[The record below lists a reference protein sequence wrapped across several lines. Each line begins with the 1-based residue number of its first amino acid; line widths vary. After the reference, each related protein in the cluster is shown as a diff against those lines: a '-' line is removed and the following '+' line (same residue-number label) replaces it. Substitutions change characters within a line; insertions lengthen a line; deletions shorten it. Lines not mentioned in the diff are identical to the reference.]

1 MSRPWLFGGG
11 MLAGAALAVFYIVR
25 VPDAVEPT
33 TDAVAWVN
41 DRPISRASYENAL
54 QAVAGDRKSG
64 TLREDDRERVLQR
77 LIDQELLI
85 DRAMELGLPERDP
98 QIRNQLA
105 TAMIAFLVRRA
116 EDEAMVAG
124 EAELR
129 AFYDEQRFRFER
141 SAQYRVAVE
150 GGAVP
155 LPGGLLL
162 AKEIEQRLGPS
173 AARPGGLLL
182 AKEIE
187 QRLGPSAARKVI
199 ELEVGESVVVGEG
212 AGRYIVHL
220 LERRDGVLVPFDE
233 ARDAVEA
240 AYLRDRSEV
249 AVREFLEVA
258 RQHTDIR
265 VEAER

>member
-11 MLAGAALAVFYIVR
+11 MFAGAALAVFYIVR

-116 EDEAMVAG
+116 EDEATVAG

-173 AARPGGLLL
+173 AAR
-182 AKEIE
+182 
-187 QRLGPSAARKVI
+187 KVI
-199 ELEVGESVVVGEG
+199 EIEVGESVVVGEG
-212 AGRYIVHL
+212 AGRYTVHL

-240 AYLRDRSEV
+240 AYLRDRSEA

>member
-1 MSRPWLFGGG
+1 MSRAWLLAGG
-11 MLAGAALAVFYIVR
+11 MLAGAAIAVFYIVR
-25 VPDAVEPT
+25 TPDAVEPT
-33 TDAVAWVN
+33 ADAIAWVN
-41 DRPISRASYENAL
+41 ERPISRSSYENAL

-64 TLREDDRERVLQR
+64 TLRQDDRERVLQR

-85 DRAMELGLPERDP
+85 DRAIELGLPERDP

-116 EDEAMVAG
+116 EDEATAAE

-129 AFYDEQRFRFER
+129 AFYEEQRFRFER

-155 LPGGLLL
+155 LPDGWLL

-173 AARPGGLLL
+173 AAR
-182 AKEIE
+182 
-187 QRLGPSAARKVI
+187 QVI
-199 ELEVGESVVVGEG
+199 DLEVGASAVIGEG
-212 AGRYIVHL
+212 ATGYGVRL
-220 LERRDGVLVPFDE
+220 LERRDGGPVPFDE
-233 ARDAVEA
+233 ARDAIEA
-240 AYLRDRSEV
+240 AYLRARSEA

-265 VEAER
+265 VEAEW

>member
-1 MSRPWLFGGG
+1 MSRAWLLAGG
-11 MLAGAALAVFYIVR
+11 MLAGAAIAVFYIVR
-25 VPDAVEPT
+25 TPDAVEPAA
-33 TDAVAWVN
+33 DAIAWVN
-41 DRPISRASYENAL
+41 DRPISRSSYENAL

-64 TLREDDRERVLQR
+64 TLRQDDRERVLQR

-85 DRAMELGLPERDP
+85 DRAIEIGLPERDP

-116 EDEAMVAG
+116 EDEATAAE

-129 AFYDEQRFRFER
+129 AFYEEQRFRFER

-155 LPGGLLL
+155 LPDGWLL

-173 AARPGGLLL
+173 AAR
-182 AKEIE
+182 
-187 QRLGPSAARKVI
+187 QVI
-199 ELEVGESVVVGEG
+199 DIEVGASVVIGEG
-212 AGRYIVHL
+212 AARYSVRL
-220 LERRDGVLVPFDE
+220 LERRDGVPVPFDE
-233 ARDAVEA
+233 ARDAIEA
-240 AYLRDRSEV
+240 AYLRARSEA

-265 VEAER
+265 VESER

>member
-1 MSRPWLFGGG
+1 MSRPWLLAGG
-11 MLAGAALAVFYIVR
+11 MLVGAALAVFYIVR
-25 VPDAVEPT
+25 VPDTAEPT

-41 DRPISRASYENAL
+41 DRPISRASYERAL
-54 QAVAGDRKSG
+54 EAVAGDRKGG

-85 DRAMELGLPERDP
+85 DRAIELGLHERDP

-105 TAMIAFLVRRA
+105 TTMIDFLVRRA
-116 EDEAMVAG
+116 EDEATAAD

-129 AFYDEQRFRFER
+129 AFYEEQQFRFER
-141 SAQYRVAVE
+141 SPQYRVAVE

-155 LPGGLLL
+155 LPGGLVL

-173 AARPGGLLL
+173 AARM
-182 AKEIE
+182 
-187 QRLGPSAARKVI
+187 VT
-199 ELEVGESVVVGEG
+199 ELEVGESVDIGEG
-212 AGRYIVHL
+212 GGRYTVRL
-220 LERRDGVLVPFDE
+220 LERRNGAVVPFDE

-240 AYLRDRSEV
+240 AYLRDRSET

-258 RQHTDIR
+258 RQRTDIR
-265 VEAER
+265 MEAER

>member
-1 MSRPWLFGGG
+1 MSRPWLLAGG
-11 MLAGAALAVFYIVR
+11 MLVGAALAVFYIVR
-25 VPDAVEPT
+25 VPDIAEPT

-41 DRPISRASYENAL
+41 DRSISRASYERAL
-54 QAVAGDRKSG
+54 EAVAGDRKGG

-85 DRAMELGLPERDP
+85 DRAIELGLHERDP

-105 TAMIAFLVRRA
+105 TTMIDFLVRRA
-116 EDEAMVAG
+116 EDEATAAD

-129 AFYDEQRFRFER
+129 AFYEEQRFRFER
-141 SAQYRVAVE
+141 SPQYRVAVE

-155 LPGGLLL
+155 LPGGLVL

-173 AARPGGLLL
+173 AARM
-182 AKEIE
+182 
-187 QRLGPSAARKVI
+187 VT
-199 ELEVGESVVVGEG
+199 ELEVGESVDIGEG
-212 AGRYIVHL
+212 DGRYTVRL
-220 LERRDGVLVPFDE
+220 LERRDGVVVPFDE

-240 AYLRDRSEV
+240 AYLRDRSET

-258 RQHTDIR
+258 RQRTDIR